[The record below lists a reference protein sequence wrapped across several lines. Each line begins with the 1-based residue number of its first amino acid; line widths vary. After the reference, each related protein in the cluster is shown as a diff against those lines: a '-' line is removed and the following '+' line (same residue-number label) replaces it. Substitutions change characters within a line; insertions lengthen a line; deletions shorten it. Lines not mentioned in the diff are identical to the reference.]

1 MKTAALI
8 KTKWIRCFIYILI
21 PCSLFLTGCGAK
33 KKIAN
38 TEPEPVVPSWHTCLI
53 QGAQGTVITDE
64 ERISASMTMQTVHD
78 SMLVISIMP
87 LLGMEML
94 RIEATPTEFTAID
107 KFHGQYTTATYA
119 DLNKQLTPELN
130 WDVLQQLC
138 AAELPTGSEKARLV
152 YKFGKETVEI
162 VVNYTPRK
170 IDVPVRVQRMRLD
183 KYTKVDLSR
192 FL

>member
-1 MKTAALI
+1 MKVDMKRIVLFMFMMS
-8 KTKWIRCFIYILI
+8 CFLLL
-21 PCSLFLTGCGAK
+21 SGCGAK
-33 KKIAN
+33 KKIVN
-38 TEPEPVVPSWHTCLI
+38 PEPAPVVPSWHTCLI

-94 RIEATPTEFTAID
+94 RIEATPTEFIAID

-119 DLNKQLTPELN
+119 DLNRQLTPELN

-152 YKFGKETVEI
+152 YQFGNETVEI

-170 IDVPVRVQRMRLD
+170 IDVPVRVSHIKLD
-183 KYTKVDLSR
+183 KYTKVDVSR